1 MGHLIRVFGQD
12 WYRLAAPERAG
23 RPLGDVLPDWVDPR
37 PVCFT
42 QPPPRNPPP
51 PDFWIFRFK
60 RGKMLEHWDK
70 GLFFDRAAAGFI
82 TREEYER
89 RHPGIL
95 ARDAPEA
102 GEPAAAPASAASA
115 ANTRS
120 GARSI
125 AAPRS
130 SLGSAMASPGRRG
143 IAAARRPRSRRA
155 AANPTR
161 DRPRFAANRPF
172 WRKVINAIPTAAKS
186 W

>member
-23 RPLGDVLPDWVDPR
+23 RPLGEVLPDWVDPR

-42 QPPPRNPPP
+42 QSPPRNPPP
-51 PDFWIFRFK
+51 PNFWIFRFK

-102 GEPAAAPASAASA
+102 GEPA
-115 ANTRS
+115 
-120 GARSI
+120 
-125 AAPRS
+125 
-130 SLGSAMASPGRRG
+130 
-143 IAAARRPRSRRA
+143 RRA
-155 AANPTR
+155 RFRRERREHKIWSAIYRRAGLQPWER
-161 DRPRFAANRPF
+161 DGVSRATWYRRS
-172 WRKVINAIPTAAKS
+172 AKAS
-186 W
+186 KPEGGGEPDP

>member
-42 QPPPRNPPP
+42 QSPPRNPPP

-70 GLFFDRAAAGFI
+70 GLFFDRAAAEFI

-102 GEPAAAPASAASA
+102 GEPVTLYAILADGEAEFAV
-115 ANTRS
+115 
-120 GARSI
+120 ARLI
-125 AAPRS
+125 AQHGDAKLTDLLQVPVRCEKAQWS
-130 SLGSAMASPGRRG
+130 N
-143 IAAARRPRSRRA
+143 IY
-155 AANPTR
+155 
-161 DRPRFAANRPF
+161 DRCKA
-172 WRKVINAIPTAAKS
+172 VYLMT
-186 W
+186 